1 MAVTLDPEG
10 AETEVIHRLVDF
22 RTRDVLEI
30 GCGDG
35 RLTWQFADQAG
46 SVLAL
51 DPKEA
56 QIATATEQTPGG
68 LKSKVSFKVAD
79 IRTAEVPENA
89 FDVAVIS
96 WSL

>member
-1 MAVTLDPEG
+1 MAVKLDPEA
-10 AETEVIHRLVDF
+10 AETKVIHDLVDF

-35 RLTWQFADQAG
+35 RLTWRIADQAA
-46 SVLAL
+46 SILAI

-56 QIATATEQTPGG
+56 EIVVAKGRTPSG

-79 IRTAEVPENA
+79 IRTVALPENT

>member
-10 AETEVIHRLVDF
+10 AETKVIHDLVDF

-35 RLTWQFADQAG
+35 RLTWRLADQAA
-46 SVLAL
+46 SILAI

-56 QIATATEQTPGG
+56 EIEVAKERTPGG
-68 LKSKVSFKVAD
+68 LKSRVSFKVAD
-79 IRTAEVPENA
+79 IRTVELPENA
-89 FDVAVIS
+89 FDAAVIS

>member
-1 MAVTLDPEG
+1 MAVTLDPER
-10 AETEVIHRLVDF
+10 AETKVIHDLFDF

-35 RLTWQFADQAG
+35 RLTWRFAHQAA
-46 SVLAL
+46 SVLAI

-56 QIATATEQTPGG
+56 EIAVAKERTPGG
-68 LKSKVSFKVAD
+68 LKSRVSFKVAD
-79 IRTAEVPENA
+79 IRTVDLPENA

>member
-10 AETEVIHRLVDF
+10 AETKVIHDLVDF

-35 RLTWQFADQAG
+35 RLTWRFADQAA
-46 SVLAL
+46 SVLAI
-51 DPKEA
+51 DPKDSE
-56 QIATATEQTPGG
+56 IAVAKERTPGG
-68 LKSKVSFKVAD
+68 LKSRVSFKVAD
-79 IRTAEVPENA
+79 IGTVELPQNA
-89 FDVAVIS
+89 FDAAVIS

>member
-10 AETEVIHRLVDF
+10 AETGVIHDLVDF
-22 RTRDVLEI
+22 RSRDVLEI

-35 RLTWQFADQAG
+35 RLTWRFANETA
-46 SVLAL
+46 SVLAI
-51 DPKEA
+51 DSKEA
-56 QIATATEQTPGG
+56 GIAVAKERTPGG
-68 LKSKVSFKVAD
+68 LKSKLSFRVAD
-79 IRTAEVPENA
+79 IRTVELPENA